1 MADINHIISLGIG
14 SPAAIQ
20 EFLTFGLQQGAA
32 DTTPDAFSFVDQTNV
47 ALSTQITSAAITVAG
62 INSPADI
69 TVTGGTYSVNG
80 GAFTAAPGTVNNG
93 DTVTARHTSSAAL
106 STATDTVVTIGGVSD
121 TFTSTTTSVAA
132 SEASGGWFFEFESH
146 RERRR
151 KRQQELDDAEEE
163 AEKLQN
169 KIDREIAQL
178 LHEQERKDEKRK
190 DLERIKSLVKRYESV
205 TPAEISSERVLKALA
220 EAKKKATT
228 ANLER
233 LQREFER
240 MCQEED
246 DFLAL
251 VMILANE

>member
-1 MADINHIISLGIG
+1 MAIGINWADGVWLDATWEPGVWLDTGVVVPDVVGETQAAGTTTLETALFVVSVATAYSSVVAAGLIISQ
-14 SPAAIQ
+14 SPAAG
-20 EFLTFGLQQGAA
+20 LTIAEGA
-32 DTTPDAFSFVDQTNV
+32 TVT
-47 ALSTQITSAAITVAG
+47 ITVSLG
-62 INSPADI
+62 E
-69 TVTGGTYSVNG
+69 
-80 GAFTAAPGTVNNG
+80 APV
-93 DTVTARHTSSAAL
+93 S
-106 STATDTVVTIGGVSD
+106 TDT
-121 TFTSTTTSVAA
+121 
-132 SEASGGWFFEFESH
+132 SGGFYFDFELH

-151 KRQQELDDAEEE
+151 KRQQELDEAEEE

-169 KIDREIAQL
+169 KIDREIAEL

-205 TPAEISSERVLKALA
+205 TPAEISSERVLKALT

-240 MCQEED
+240 MVQEED

>member
-1 MADINHIISLGIG
+1 MADVHHLISLGIG

-47 ALSTQITSAAITVAG
+47 ALSTTITSAAITVAG

-80 GAFTAAPGTVNNG
+80 GAFTTAAGTVNNG
-93 DTVTARHTSSAAL
+93 DTVQARHTSSAAVL
-106 STATDTVVTIGGVSD
+106 TVTNTVVTIGGVAD
-121 TFTSTTTSVAA
+121 TFTSTTTASVNAA
-132 SEASGGWFFEFESH
+132 GWFYDFDAN
-146 RERRR
+146 RDRRR
-151 KRQQELDDAEEE
+151 KRQRELDDAEEE

-178 LHEQERKDEKRK
+178 LHKQERKDEKRK

-205 TPAEISSERVLKALA
+205 TPSEVSSDRVLRALS

-240 MCQEED
+240 MVQEED